1 MEEHDAISA
10 KLDRLMADRE
20 AKIERGKRLRSFLGA
35 LKVAPEELLAWDEQL
50 WLLLVDHATVNPD
63 GSIEFSFKNGT
74 DITVSK

>member
-1 MEEHDAISA
+1 MRMRRQE
-10 KLDRLMADRE
+10 
-20 AKIERGKRLRSFLGA
+20 
-35 LKVAPEELLAWDEQL
+35 EQL